1 MNREMVAKKERLLA
15 YASGIMGSR
24 LSNPNH
30 TAGVT
35 DWLIKD
41 SIKKAHKLIELI
53 YSDEALEKILNEDVV

>member
-1 MNREMVAKKERLLA
+1 MNREIVAKKERLLA
-15 YASGIMGSR
+15 YSSGIMGSR

-30 TAGVT
+30 TSGVT

-53 YSDEALEKILNEDVV
+53 YDDEALEKIPNETSV